1 MWTRLETQMLRVL
14 PGRYP
19 LIMFTQLGPFAQRLR
34 EDGQLVQ
41 QHPMKLAVATH
52 FDMSRSMTPVLF
64 SLRATMTIEAERP

>member
-1 MWTRLETQMLRVL
+1 
-14 PGRYP
+14 
-19 LIMFTQLGPFAQRLR
+19 MFTQLGPFAQRLR